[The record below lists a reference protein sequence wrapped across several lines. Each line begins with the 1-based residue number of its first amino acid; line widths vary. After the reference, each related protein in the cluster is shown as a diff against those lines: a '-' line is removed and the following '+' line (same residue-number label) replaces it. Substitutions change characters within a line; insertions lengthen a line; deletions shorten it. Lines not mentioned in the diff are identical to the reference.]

1 MRRTNVERATGRI
14 CISLFVAFIRSN
26 SQLGSNIVFVKCWK
40 HVYSQTTEFAVHV
53 LLKVSLSME
62 FTSIELL
69 LVYNLCDYPERRRIS
84 NQPSNPFFWF
94 YAVLEVNAVQGLNA
108 SAADRPNTTINAHPQ
123 T

>member
-1 MRRTNVERATGRI
+1 MLRGQQEE
-14 CISLFVAFIRSN
+14 FVYRYLWLLSVLTLSWDPILCF
-26 SQLGSNIVFVKCWK
+26 FKCWK

-108 SAADRPNTTINAHPQ
+108 SATDRPNTTINAHPQ